1 MIFKNIFVHILY
13 MVAALLAIKKIDLY
27 PNTQTISNMST
38 SYTSKKSMGQIC
50 WSTLKLLML
59 ETMDLTHTTL
69 SNMSPQGQILVMY
82 TTFIGSAVATTLV
95 LTKSFGTRE
104 EREMKLTL
112 EDLVPK
118 RVCGHAEGTTVVIP
132 VSPKSLSNDL
142 DTEINDFNSTEL
154 SDSITATHP
163 EENNKENNNNNEN
176 ENEIAPAT
184 KDNEDEVVFEQ
195 SGTLGTYYIVGET
208 KPTPKQQ
215 LENLLDTLIND
226 QPRDRTPCPPSFRK
240 KERNYDEH
248 GNEEN
253 MQENESDYRLLSNKA
268 YYPTAMASVSNSV
281 TKSWVR
287 TQSRRSN
294 TNNSNNNNTNNTN
307 NTNNNTNKNIPS
319 VSTSTDRFR
328 VFVDRSQTV
337 AKSSR
342 IVSHDMREL
351 SALSRQPRIARSA
364 GKLPPQRSG
373 LNRFS
378 APLPSPSMNRMRTR
392 DQHLSYNNTNNSS
405 SSSGSN
411 VVPGG
416 FMSAT
421 KSKAMTGSGS
431 GSSDWIS
438 ATPSPSL
445 PNAVSSATSLSS
457 PSPAAP
463 SPRSQ
468 RSYGQSQQQQQQFQP
483 DRRSGSVL
491 GPSRSNGAARAPMS
505 TMSLTSQKLSKQL
518 AKSKKIG
525 DAASAAPKRGSSTL
539 NTEVRR
545 IQFNMPTS
553 PPKAINNKEITK
565 VMGANTPPS
574 KASFNSPA
582 KQKSSQSTP
591 ASPLSRSPAQQRAV
605 SRTLRYTPAKLPS
618 TTNRMVGV

>member
-13 MVAALLAIKKIDLY
+13 MVAALLALKKIDLY

-287 TQSRRSN
+287 TQSRSN
-294 TNNSNNNNTNNTN
+294 TNNSNNNNTN
-307 NTNNNTNKNIPS
+307 NNNTNKNIPS

>member
-13 MVAALLAIKKIDLY
+13 MVAALLALKKIDLY

-184 KDNEDEVVFEQ
+184 KDNKDEVVFEQ

-294 TNNSNNNNTNNTN
+294 TNNTNNTN
-307 NTNNNTNKNIPS
+307 KTNNTNSNTNKNIPS

>member
-27 PNTQTISNMST
+27 SNNFQMS
-38 SYTSKKSMGQIC
+38 TSKKSMGQIC

-163 EENNKENNNNNEN
+163 EENNKENNNNNNEN

-294 TNNSNNNNTNNTN
+294 TNNTNKINNTNS
-307 NTNNNTNKNIPS
+307 NTNKNIPS

>member
-1 MIFKNIFVHILY
+1 MIFKNIFVHIVY
-13 MVAALLAIKKIDLY
+13 MVAALLVIKKIDLY

-184 KDNEDEVVFEQ
+184 KDNKDEVVFEQ

-287 TQSRRSN
+287 TQSRSN

>member
-1 MIFKNIFVHILY
+1 
-13 MVAALLAIKKIDLY
+13 
-27 PNTQTISNMST
+27 
-38 SYTSKKSMGQIC
+38 MGQIC

-163 EENNKENNNNNEN
+163 EENNTENNNNNEN

>member
-13 MVAALLAIKKIDLY
+13 MVAALLALKKIDLY

-287 TQSRRSN
+287 TQSRSN

>member
-13 MVAALLAIKKIDLY
+13 MVAALKKIDLY

-294 TNNSNNNNTNNTN
+294 TNNTNNNTNNTN

>member
-1 MIFKNIFVHILY
+1 MIFKNIILHILY
-13 MVAALLAIKKIDLY
+13 MVAALKKIDLY
-27 PNTQTISNMST
+27 SCTLSLKQFQTMS
-38 SYTSKKSMGQIC
+38 TSKKSMGQIC

-118 RVCGHAEGTTVVIP
+118 RGCGHAEGTTVVIP

-163 EENNKENNNNNEN
+163 EESNKENNNNNEN

-240 KERNYDEH
+240 KERNYDAH

-287 TQSRRSN
+287 TQSRRS
-294 TNNSNNNNTNNTN
+294 NTN

-463 SPRSQ
+463 SPRGQ

>member
-1 MIFKNIFVHILY
+1 
-13 MVAALLAIKKIDLY
+13 
-27 PNTQTISNMST
+27 
-38 SYTSKKSMGQIC
+38 MGQIC

-118 RVCGHAEGTTVVIP
+118 RGCGHAEGTTVVIP

-163 EENNKENNNNNEN
+163 EENNKENNNNNNEN

-294 TNNSNNNNTNNTN
+294 TNNTNNNNTN